1 MKNQDLGVIITLST
15 AVDVDYDKDVLTEA
29 GKQCAAFWN
38 ELSDED
44 KKEMLLTAQEGLKAL
59 QAKFEFV
66 KEKYFNSEGE

>member
-15 AVDVDYDKDVLTEA
+15 AVDVDYDKYVLTEA

-44 KKEMLLTAQEGLKAL
+44 KKEMMLTAEEGLKSL
-59 QAKFEFV
+59 QEKLEFV
-66 KEKYFNSEGE
+66 KEKYFGINQ